1 MRVLRVVTLVF
12 GILALLLGSWWILQG
27 TGVVPVGFMANH
39 MEWAW
44 RGIGVAV
51 VGLVVIYISRRM

>member
-12 GILALLLGSWWILQG
+12 GILALLLGCWWILQG

-39 MEWAW
+39 MEWAY

-51 VGLVVIYISRRM
+51 VGLVVIYTSRRM